1 MNYKNCLYIDSLR
14 RTIKFFVLKCIS
26 HFQIVLHVLTLR
38 VCELHKLNEK
48 VIKNVKLIT
57 PLVLNLA

>member
-48 VIKNVKLIT
+48 VIKC
-57 PLVLNLA
+57 